1 LRIYASQF
9 ETADRE
15 AIRAC
20 QLRKIKALVEKTWST
35 NEFYRALWS
44 AAGVDVAR
52 IDSLEAFSAL
62 IPTVEKKDFIA
73 DQDDDP
79 PFGRRHAHLLSL
91 GVPYTLCTTGG
102 TSGQGVEVHM
112 QSADEVEAMNDLFR
126 YQLTWAGMKRGEPA
140 FVTLP
145 LTMMAGGRLEYTGIV
160 AFGLSVSLVGNYDA
174 ERKLELMRRY
184 RPKALIGTTS
194 YFGHLA
200 AVSDQL
206 PPFEGLECLITGG
219 EGSGHAYLERLER
232 QWGARVFDRYGS
244 SQMANDHMF
253 SCEAGV
259 GEASRPGM
267 LHNIEPMVFFEV
279 VDPETGR
286 HVKDGEAGELI
297 LTSLYRT
304 DSPIIRCRMRDRAV
318 YREARYCGCGRPFAG
333 LEIASIGRVDD
344 MKKVKGVNIWP
355 QAVEDAVFA
364 ETEVEDFEIILAS
377 DAREADTATARVM
390 PRGDIA
396 AEDAA
401 RLKERLGETLR
412 SRIGIRFEVDVIAP
426 GALARGDLKV
436 RRWKDVRIH
445 RHTAD

>member
-1 LRIYASQF
+1 
-9 ETADRE
+9 
-15 AIRAC
+15 
-20 QLRKIKALVEKTWST
+20 
-35 NEFYRALWS
+35 
-44 AAGVDVAR
+44 
-52 IDSLEAFSAL
+52 
-62 IPTVEKKDFIA
+62 
-73 DQDDDP
+73 
-79 PFGRRHAHLLSL
+79 
-91 GVPYTLCTTGG
+91 
-102 TSGQGVEVHM
+102 M
-112 QSADEVEAMNDLFR
+112 QSEDEVEAMNDLFR

-140 FVTLP
+140 FMMLP

-184 RPKALIGTTS
+184 RPKALLGTTS

-200 AVSDQL
+200 AVSDRL
-206 PPFEGLECLITGG
+206 PPFEGLRCLITGG

-232 QWGARVFDRYGS
+232 QWDACVFDRYGS

-253 SCEAGV
+253 SCEAGI
-259 GEASRPGM
+259 GDQSRPGM

-286 HVKDGEAGELI
+286 HVKDGEAGELV

-318 YREARYCGCGRPFAG
+318 YREAAYCACGRPFAG

-364 ETEVEDFEIILAS
+364 EPAVEDFEIVLAS

-401 RLKERLGETLR
+401 RLEERLGETLR
-412 SRIGIRFEVDVIAP
+412 ARIGIRFEVEIIAP

-436 RRWKDVRIH
+436 RRWKDERIH
-445 RHTAD
+445 RQTAG